1 MTNQGLELLEEYDA
15 PDMDKGDGSTVSIEK
30 YGLQD
35 DCLQVWLYTV
45 NGGGHDW
52 PGAFGNMDID
62 SSREIWN
69 FFDSSCVDEVAVTEI
84 ITSSNTRKLVKTT
97 DVLGR
102 EIEADYR
109 GIIMEIYDDGSS
121 KKKMV
126 TE

>member
-1 MTNQGLELLEEYDA
+1 
-15 PDMDKGDGSTVSIEK
+15 
-30 YGLQD
+30 YGQLD

-62 SSREIWN
+62 SSREIWS
-69 FFDSSCVDEVAVTEI
+69 FFDSSCDNQVSVGEI
-84 ITSSNTRKLVKTT
+84 SSNPNLKKLVKIT

-102 EIEADYR
+102 EIEADYN
-109 GIIMEIYDDGSS
+109 GIIIEIYDDGSTE
-121 KKKMV
+121 KKMV

>member
-1 MTNQGLELLEEYDA
+1 
-15 PDMDKGDGSTVSIEK
+15 
-30 YGLQD
+30 
-35 DCLQVWLYTV
+35 
-45 NGGGHDW
+45 
-52 PGAFGNMDID
+52 MDID

-69 FFDSSCVDEVAVTEI
+69 FFDSSCVDEVSVTEI

-109 GIIMEIYDDGSS
+109 GIIIEIYDDGSS